1 MKYIALCLILCV
13 AIACKP
19 TQSSQNQAHDAA
31 SEHASDSEHRHGSAN
46 EFMHKSSVENL
57 AKRFDSPERDA
68 YQQPDKV
75 LAYLGDLNGLK
86 IMDLGAGS
94 GYFTVRLAN
103 AGAKVIAAD
112 VDDEFQAYLRN
123 RIETEGL
130 TDKGIE
136 LRKIPYDSPALKKG
150 EVDKVLVVNTYHHIE
165 DRVPYFKQVFE
176 GLAEDGEL
184 VVIDYFK
191 KEIPVG
197 PPVDHKIAMEIVLKE
212 LKEAGFTS
220 IEENTHLLEYQFIIR
235 ASR

>member
-1 MKYIALCLILCV
+1 MKYIPLCLILCL

-19 TQSSQNQAHDAA
+19 TQSSQNQAHDES

-94 GYFTVRLAN
+94 GYFTVRLAR

-123 RIETEGL
+123 RIEKEGL
-130 TDKGIE
+130 GDKGIE

-165 DRVPYFKQVFE
+165 NRVPYFKQVLE
-176 GLAEDGEL
+176 GLSEDGEL

-197 PPVDHKIAMEIVLKE
+197 PPVDHKISREIVLKE

-235 ASR
+235 ARR